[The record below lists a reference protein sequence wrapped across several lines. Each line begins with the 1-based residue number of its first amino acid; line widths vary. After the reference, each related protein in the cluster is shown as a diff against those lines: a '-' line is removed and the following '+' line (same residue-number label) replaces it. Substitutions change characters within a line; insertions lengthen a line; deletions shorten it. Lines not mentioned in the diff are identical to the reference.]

1 MIKAILNTLPF
12 YQKDSLFFDALF
24 EAHLSFFEQDKIP
37 NFDIVLYQTPNIH
50 LETWRINS
58 QVKAELLLQESF
70 VIKRISH
77 FGNRLTIPIGTE
89 EIRTVYVDHSLLPR
103 MGSGRKETW
112 NLSEVKWICLESK
125 GTWIG

>member
-1 MIKAILNTLPF
+1 MITEILNTLPF
-12 YQKDSLFFDALF
+12 YQKDSLFFDAIF
-24 EAHLSFFEQDKIP
+24 EAHLSLFEQDKIP

-58 QVKAELLLQESF
+58 QVKAELLLQESS
-70 VIKRISH
+70 VIKHISH
-77 FGNRLTIPIGTE
+77 LGNRLTIPIATE
-89 EIRTVYVDHSLLPR
+89 EIRTVYLDHSPLPR

-112 NLSEVKWICLESK
+112 SLSEGKWICLESK

>member
-1 MIKAILNTLPF
+1 MITEILNTLPF
-12 YQKDSLFFDALF
+12 YQKDSLFFDAIF
-24 EAHLSFFEQDKIP
+24 EAHLSLFEQDKIP
-37 NFDIVLYQTPNIH
+37 NFDIVLYQTPNTH

-58 QVKAELLLQESF
+58 QVKAELLLQESS

-77 FGNRLTIPIGTE
+77 LGNRLTIPIATE
-89 EIRTVYVDHSLLPR
+89 EIRTVYVDHSPLPR

-112 NLSEVKWICLESK
+112 SLSEGKWICLESK